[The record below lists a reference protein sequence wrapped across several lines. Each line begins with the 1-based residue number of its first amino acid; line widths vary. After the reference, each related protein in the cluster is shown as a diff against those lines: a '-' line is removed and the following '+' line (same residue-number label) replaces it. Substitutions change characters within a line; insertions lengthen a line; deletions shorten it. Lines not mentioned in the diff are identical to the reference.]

1 MNKRRVNLVVGLAII
16 IAIIVVVAIYK
27 FQPFHLQS
35 HISVSSDTYTVT
47 DKTGKFVI
55 NPQFDNAASF
65 SDGLA
70 RVEVGNK
77 WGYIDKT
84 GKFEINP
91 QFDDAFGGHLI
102 GYIPVQLNNNIQI
115 DLVFLKKGI
124 PILFPPGMNIK
135 DIYPFSE
142 GLAAVKVGNKW
153 GYIHR

>member
-1 MNKRRVNLVVGLAII
+1 MNKRRVNLIVGLAII

-47 DKTGKFVI
+47 DKTGKFII
-55 NPQFDNAASF
+55 NPQFDSAWFF

-70 RVEVGNK
+70 LVEVGKK

-84 GKFEINP
+84 GKFVINP
-91 QFDDAFGGHLI
+91 QFDSADF
-102 GYIPVQLNNNIQI
+102 
-115 DLVFLKKGI
+115 
-124 PILFPPGMNIK
+124 
-135 DIYPFSE
+135 FSD
-142 GLAAVKVGNKW
+142 GLALVEVGKKW

>member
-16 IAIIVVVAIYK
+16 ISIIVVVAIYK

-84 GKFEINP
+84 GKFDQP
-91 QFDDAFGGHLI
+91 
-102 GYIPVQLNNNIQI
+102 PV
-115 DLVFLKKGI
+115 
-124 PILFPPGMNIK
+124 
-135 DIYPFSE
+135 
-142 GLAAVKVGNKW
+142 
-153 GYIHR
+153 